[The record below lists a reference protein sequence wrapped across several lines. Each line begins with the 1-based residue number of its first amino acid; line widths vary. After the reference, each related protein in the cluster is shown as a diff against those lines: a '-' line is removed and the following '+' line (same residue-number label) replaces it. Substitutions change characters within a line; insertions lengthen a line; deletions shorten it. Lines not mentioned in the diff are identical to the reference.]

1 MIFSIT
7 LQWMPVTSWALSFS
21 LVLASFSAF
30 AKLWQRINRKTFYTV
45 SFDTQELIDRSVRAL
60 DAHLNISKVYV
71 KTEYGELTARLTS
84 REQLEQGQAFVKR
97 HNDQDAADRVA
108 LGNVRYDLVGKLV
121 EETGLTR
128 ATIAAILQGIA
139 PLVFAQYKLNPED
152 FIIKAGK
159 IINNQKADMI
169 IEHITYNR
177 LEESYSADIFMLAN
191 LHGRQG
197 VNAMPADRSLYNY
210 VIYDSDNE
218 RRFAHELDVCDKI
231 AVYVKLPGSFFIST
245 PVGKYNPDWAIAFH
259 ELSLIH
265 I

>member
-1 MIFSIT
+1 MIFSII

-71 KTEYGELTARLTS
+71 KTEYGEQTARLTS

-128 ATIAAILQGIA
+128 ATIAAICRAL
-139 PLVFAQYKLNPED
+139 PRLCLPN
-152 FIIKAGK
+152 
-159 IINNQKADMI
+159 IN
-169 IEHITYNR
+169 
-177 LEESYSADIFMLAN
+177 
-191 LHGRQG
+191 
-197 VNAMPADRSLYNY
+197 
-210 VIYDSDNE
+210 
-218 RRFAHELDVCDKI
+218 
-231 AVYVKLPGSFFIST
+231 
-245 PVGKYNPDWAIAFH
+245 
-259 ELSLIH
+259 
-265 I
+265 

>member
-71 KTEYGELTARLTS
+71 KTEYGEQTARLTS

-108 LGNVRYDLVGKLV
+108 L
-121 EETGLTR
+121 GLTR

-159 IINNQKADMI
+159 SSTTK
-169 IEHITYNR
+169 
-177 LEESYSADIFMLAN
+177 
-191 LHGRQG
+191 
-197 VNAMPADRSLYNY
+197 
-210 VIYDSDNE
+210 
-218 RRFAHELDVCDKI
+218 RRI
-231 AVYVKLPGSFFIST
+231 
-245 PVGKYNPDWAIAFH
+245 
-259 ELSLIH
+259 
-265 I
+265 